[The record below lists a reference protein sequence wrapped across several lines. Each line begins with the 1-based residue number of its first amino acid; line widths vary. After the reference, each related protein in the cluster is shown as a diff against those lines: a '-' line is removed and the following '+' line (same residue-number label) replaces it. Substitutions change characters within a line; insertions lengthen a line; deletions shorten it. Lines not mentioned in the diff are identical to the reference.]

1 MLWLLCLTGPFQGL
15 LDALEEVGSS
25 SWRRPPT
32 CLGKQQEQPGWD
44 YTPSKAA
51 WLAVTLSPENLMQSH
66 QPHAGRVANLRVCLL
81 PQPVWFSQAVQ
92 ITASNPLLVVEVV
105 RKRGRKVVLK
115 KSFKIYVF
123 FLSAE
128 NFFLWSKLWNI
139 FFIWFFEGQTSVEGK
154 KTTMKA
160 VRPGSWFL
168 WKRKKKK

>member
-25 SWRRPPT
+25 SWSRPPT

-105 RKRGRKVVLK
+105 RKRGRKVVLN

-128 NFFLWSKLWNI
+128 NFFLRSKLWNI
-139 FFIWFFEGQTSVEGK
+139 FLFDFLKDKLLLKGK
-154 KTTMKA
+154 KQ
-160 VRPGSWFL
+160 P
-168 WKRKKKK
+168 WKL